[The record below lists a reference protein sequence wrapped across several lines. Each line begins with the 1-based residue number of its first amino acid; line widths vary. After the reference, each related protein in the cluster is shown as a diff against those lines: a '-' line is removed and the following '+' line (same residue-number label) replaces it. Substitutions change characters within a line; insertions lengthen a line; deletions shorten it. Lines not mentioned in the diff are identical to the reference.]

1 MTEDEI
7 IRLAVQCQLANGSNS
22 EGIYFQALQSF
33 AKLIAEKEREA
44 CARVCEGYIVRG
56 LGAEMARS
64 VRARGN
70 K

>member
-7 IRLAVQCQLANGSNS
+7 IRLAVQCQLTSNRD
-22 EGIYFQALQSF
+22 GIYFEALQSF

-64 VRARGN
+64 VRARG
-70 K
+70 KK